1 MRSKLSL
8 YVLAV
13 IVAAFSLA
21 IAGCGDDDGGGGG
34 GGADVSGQ
42 SLDQRRLDRPGG
54 EVVPGRAG
62 RLHNRRTRT

>member
-1 MRSKLSL
+1 MRRKFSL

-34 GGADVSGQ
+34 GGDETSRATSRSAASGPA
-42 SLDQRRLDRPGG
+42 RRR
-54 EVVPGRAG
+54 GRSTPCWTAS
-62 RLHNRRTRT
+62 NRRTRT

>member
-1 MRSKLSL
+1 MRNKLSL

-21 IAGCGDDDGGGGG
+21 IAGCGDDDGEAAEAGR
-34 GGADVSGQ
+34 DVSGQ

-54 EVVPGRAG
+54 AVVPRPCWTGS
-62 RLHNRRTRT
+62 NRRTRT

>member
-1 MRSKLSL
+1 MRSKFSL
-8 YVLAV
+8 YVLAL

-34 GGADVSGQ
+34 GGEKVSGQ

-54 EVVPGRAG
+54 DGRSTPCSTASS
-62 RLHNRRTRT
+62 RNNPT